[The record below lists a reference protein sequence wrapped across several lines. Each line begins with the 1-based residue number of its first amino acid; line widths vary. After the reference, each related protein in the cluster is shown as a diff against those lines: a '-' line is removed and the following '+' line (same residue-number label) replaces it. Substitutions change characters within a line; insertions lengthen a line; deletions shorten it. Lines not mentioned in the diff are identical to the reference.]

1 MFRLNKMTS
10 LTIDLESD
18 NADLLFYIG
27 IIQSVIKQNQDKD
40 IAWALERK
48 QKRKKKTVEEII
60 TEIEED
66 IDMERDNI
74 TDANIEIQNL
84 ELKRSEVEKLEPKNP
99 VDYDA
104 LIQKVKKIKI
114 VKKKKEKVSID
125 TEPLIIDY

>member
-66 IDMERDNI
+66 IKMEMDNI

-84 ELKRSEVEKLEPKNP
+84 ELKRSEVEKLEPKIP

-125 TEPLIIDY
+125 TEPLLIDY